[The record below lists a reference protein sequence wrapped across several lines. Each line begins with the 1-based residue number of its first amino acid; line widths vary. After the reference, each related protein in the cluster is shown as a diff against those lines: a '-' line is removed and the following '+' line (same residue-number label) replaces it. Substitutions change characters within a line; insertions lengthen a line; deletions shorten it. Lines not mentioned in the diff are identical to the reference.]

1 MRERRGYNMNIKEV
15 EKVTGL
21 TKANIRFYEE
31 EGLVCPKRNE
41 QNNYRIYTEVEIKR
55 LQEVKKLRL
64 LGISIPEIQK
74 IYAEELSLQKAMER
88 RLKEIREEERLLQET
103 RAICQ
108 KAIRAN
114 WNLNEIDRLEIKES
128 KEEWQERLRKLMTED
143 LVQTKLTRN
152 ELNNTIGL
160 LFSAGMLISMLT
172 VYFMNVTWIKEY
184 MYIGVA
190 AIGVEVAFLII
201 SAMSSDIK
209 VHMGIL
215 FAGAIAQPVALT
227 AVMGFVMELIHDSQ
241 KSYTAYMKM
250 EYHYIIGLYVL
261 TLLLG
266 ILLWLGSKVWK
277 MVLQS
282 LAVTLLIGIIGVG
295 VLTGGFYVSYR
306 GLLGMQGSLIFAAG
320 ALVYVVTVLGVWQHA
335 NSDWKVYNR
344 YHGVYTAGQMVNVFA
359 TIMSAVGYNSWRNW
373 RR

>member
-88 RLKEIREEERLLQET
+88 RLKEIREEERLFQET

-172 VYFMNVTWIKEY
+172 VYFINVTWIKNY

>member
-1 MRERRGYNMNIKEV
+1 MREKRGYNMNIKEV

-108 KAIRAN
+108 EAIRAN

-160 LFSAGMLISMLT
+160 
-172 VYFMNVTWIKEY
+172 
-184 MYIGVA
+184 
-190 AIGVEVAFLII
+190 
-201 SAMSSDIK
+201 
-209 VHMGIL
+209 
-215 FAGAIAQPVALT
+215 
-227 AVMGFVMELIHDSQ
+227 
-241 KSYTAYMKM
+241 
-250 EYHYIIGLYVL
+250 
-261 TLLLG
+261 
-266 ILLWLGSKVWK
+266 
-277 MVLQS
+277 
-282 LAVTLLIGIIGVG
+282 
-295 VLTGGFYVSYR
+295 
-306 GLLGMQGSLIFAAG
+306 
-320 ALVYVVTVLGVWQHA
+320 
-335 NSDWKVYNR
+335 
-344 YHGVYTAGQMVNVFA
+344 
-359 TIMSAVGYNSWRNW
+359 
-373 RR
+373 

>member
-1 MRERRGYNMNIKEV
+1 MREKRNRIMNIKEV
-15 EKVTGL
+15 EKITGL

-31 EGLVCPKRNE
+31 EGLVQPKRNE

-172 VYFMNVTWIKEY
+172 VYFMYVTWIKDH

-190 AIGVEVAFLII
+190 AIGVEVAFLVI

-227 AVMGFVMELIHDSQ
+227 AVMGFIMELIHDSQ
-241 KSYTAYMKM
+241 KSHTAYMKM
-250 EYHYIIGLYVL
+250 EYHYIIELYAV

-277 MVLQS
+277 MALQS
-282 LAVTLLIGIIGVG
+282 LAVTLLTGIIGAG

-306 GLLGMQGSLIFAAG
+306 GLLGMQGALIFAAG

-335 NSDWKVYNR
+335 NSDWKAYNR

>member
-1 MRERRGYNMNIKEV
+1 MREERNRIMNIKEV
-15 EKVTGL
+15 EKITGL

-31 EGLVCPKRNE
+31 EGLVQPKRNE
-41 QNNYRIYTEVEIKR
+41 QNNYRIYTEAEIKR

-114 WNLNEIDRLEIKES
+114 WNLNEIDQLEIRES

-160 LFSAGMLISMLT
+160 LFSAGMLLSMLT
-172 VYFMNVTWIKEY
+172 VYFMNVTWIKDH

-190 AIGVEVAFLII
+190 ALGVEVALLVI

-209 VHMGIL
+209 VHTGIL
-215 FAGAIAQPVALT
+215 FVGAVAQPVALT
-227 AVMGFVMELIHDSQ
+227 AVMGFVMELVYDSQ
-241 KSYTAYMKM
+241 KSHTTYMKM
-250 EYHYIIGLYVL
+250 EYHYIIGLYAV

-266 ILLWLGSKVWK
+266 ILRWLGSKVWE
-277 MVLQS
+277 MALQS
-282 LAVTLLIGIIGVG
+282 LAVTLLAGIIGAG
-295 VLTGGFYVSYR
+295 VLTGGFYVFYR
-306 GLLGMQGSLIFAAG
+306 GLLGMQGALIFAAG

-335 NSDWKVYNR
+335 NSDWKAYNR

-359 TIMSAVGYNSWRNW
+359 TIMSAAGYNSWRNW

>member
-215 FAGAIAQPVALT
+215 FVGAIAQPVALT

-241 KSYTAYMKM
+241 KSHTAYMK
-250 EYHYIIGLYVL
+250 
-261 TLLLG
+261 
-266 ILLWLGSKVWK
+266 K
-277 MVLQS
+277 
-282 LAVTLLIGIIGVG
+282 
-295 VLTGGFYVSYR
+295 
-306 GLLGMQGSLIFAAG
+306 
-320 ALVYVVTVLGVWQHA
+320 
-335 NSDWKVYNR
+335 
-344 YHGVYTAGQMVNVFA
+344 
-359 TIMSAVGYNSWRNW
+359 
-373 RR
+373 

>member
-152 ELNNTIGL
+152 ELNN
-160 LFSAGMLISMLT
+160 ADQYADR
-172 VYFMNVTWIKEY
+172 V
-184 MYIGVA
+184 
-190 AIGVEVAFLII
+190 
-201 SAMSSDIK
+201 
-209 VHMGIL
+209 
-215 FAGAIAQPVALT
+215 
-227 AVMGFVMELIHDSQ
+227 
-241 KSYTAYMKM
+241 
-250 EYHYIIGLYVL
+250 
-261 TLLLG
+261 
-266 ILLWLGSKVWK
+266 
-277 MVLQS
+277 
-282 LAVTLLIGIIGVG
+282 
-295 VLTGGFYVSYR
+295 FYECYLDK
-306 GLLGMQGSLIFAAG
+306 G
-320 ALVYVVTVLGVWQHA
+320 VYVYWSCSNWSGSCVSDHICDVLRYKSTYGYTVCWG
-335 NSDWKVYNR
+335 DC
-344 YHGVYTAGQMVNVFA
+344 TASRTYCGDGICNG
-359 TIMSAVGYNSWRNW
+359 TDT
-373 RR
+373 

>member
-1 MRERRGYNMNIKEV
+1 
-15 EKVTGL
+15 
-21 TKANIRFYEE
+21 
-31 EGLVCPKRNE
+31 
-41 QNNYRIYTEVEIKR
+41 
-55 LQEVKKLRL
+55 
-64 LGISIPEIQK
+64 
-74 IYAEELSLQKAMER
+74 MER
-88 RLKEIREEERLLQET
+88 RLAEIREEERLIQET

-114 WNLNEIDRLEIKES
+114 WDLNEIDQLEIKES

-160 LFSAGMLISMLT
+160 LFSAGMLISLLT
-172 VYFMNVTWIKEY
+172 VYFMNVTWVKDH

-190 AIGVEVAFLII
+190 ALGVEVALLVI

-209 VHMGIL
+209 VHTGIL
-215 FAGAIAQPVALT
+215 FVGAVAQPIALT
-227 AVMGFVMELIHDSQ
+227 AVMGFVMELVYDPQ

-250 EYHYIIGLYVL
+250 EYHYIIGLYAV

-266 ILLWLGSKVWK
+266 ILLWLGSKVWE
-277 MVLQS
+277 MALQS
-282 LAVTLLIGIIGVG
+282 LAVTLLTGIIGAG
-295 VLTGGFYVSYR
+295 VLAGGFYVSYR
-306 GLLGMQGSLIFAAG
+306 GLLEMQGALIFAAG
-320 ALVYVVTVLGVWQHA
+320 ALVYMITVMGVWQHA
-335 NSDWKVYNR
+335 NSDWKAYNR

>member
-1 MRERRGYNMNIKEV
+1 M
-15 EKVTGL
+15 
-21 TKANIRFYEE
+21 
-31 EGLVCPKRNE
+31 
-41 QNNYRIYTEVEIKR
+41 
-55 LQEVKKLRL
+55 
-64 LGISIPEIQK
+64 
-74 IYAEELSLQKAMER
+74 QKAMER

-215 FAGAIAQPVALT
+215 LS
-227 AVMGFVMELIHDSQ
+227 LIH
-241 KSYTAYMKM
+241 
-250 EYHYIIGLYVL
+250 I
-261 TLLLG
+261 
-266 ILLWLGSKVWK
+266 
-277 MVLQS
+277 
-282 LAVTLLIGIIGVG
+282 
-295 VLTGGFYVSYR
+295 
-306 GLLGMQGSLIFAAG
+306 
-320 ALVYVVTVLGVWQHA
+320 
-335 NSDWKVYNR
+335 
-344 YHGVYTAGQMVNVFA
+344 
-359 TIMSAVGYNSWRNW
+359 
-373 RR
+373 

>member
-1 MRERRGYNMNIKEV
+1 MREKRGYNMNIKEV

-114 WNLNEIDRLEIKES
+114 WNLNEIDQLEIKES

-172 VYFMNVTWIKEY
+172 VYFINVTWIKNY

-241 KSYTAYMKM
+241 KSHTAYMKM

-277 MVLQS
+277 MALQS

-335 NSDWKVYNR
+335 NSDWKAYNR

>member
-1 MRERRGYNMNIKEV
+1 MREKRDYAMNIKEV
-15 EKVTGL
+15 EKITGL

-31 EGLVCPKRNE
+31 EGLVQPKRNE

-88 RLKEIREEERLLQET
+88 RLAEIREEERLIQET

-114 WNLNEIDRLEIKES
+114 WDLNEIDQLEIKES

-160 LFSAGMLISMLT
+160 LFSAGMLISLLT
-172 VYFMNVTWIKEY
+172 VYFMNVTWVKDH

-190 AIGVEVAFLII
+190 ALGVEVALLVI

-209 VHMGIL
+209 VHTGIL
-215 FAGAIAQPVALT
+215 FVGAVAQPIALT
-227 AVMGFVMELIHDSQ
+227 AVMGFVMELVYDPQ

-250 EYHYIIGLYVL
+250 EYHYIIGLYAV

-266 ILLWLGSKVWK
+266 ILLWLGSKVWE
-277 MVLQS
+277 MALQS
-282 LAVTLLIGIIGVG
+282 LAVTLLTGIIGAG
-295 VLTGGFYVSYR
+295 VLAGGFYVSYR
-306 GLLGMQGSLIFAAG
+306 GLLEMQGALIFAAG
-320 ALVYVVTVLGVWQHA
+320 ALVYMITVMGVWQHA
-335 NSDWKVYNR
+335 NSDWKAYNR